1 MPNLLVLLIKP
12 FKKIKIIFDIRGFWF
27 DEKYEAKKLNI
38 LSYQIL
44 KKIEKALFKYSDV
57 IVTLSKISKQIICDK
72 FKVDEK
78 IVHVIPTFTNFS
90 NFTDKTKLTKKN
102 KIIFGYVGN
111 MGMNYEFDK
120 VITFLKNFDKINKS
134 WELIIAN
141 DQIKNKL
148 FKKKINF
155 KNNIKFKNFKFNNM
169 NKFYSNIDICIYFL
183 NTKYSKKAS
192 CPTKLGE
199 LIATNTPF
207 ITNSGIGD
215 INKIY
220 KKLNSKIFLIDKNHL
235 ISFIEIN
242 KAILE
247 YKNKKL
253 MYNSRFKLKNFFSEN
268 FNLIKYIKIIEN
280 L

>member
-1 MPNLLVLLIKP
+1 
-12 FKKIKIIFDIRGFWF
+12 
-27 DEKYEAKKLNI
+27 
-38 LSYQIL
+38 
-44 KKIEKALFKYSDV
+44 
-57 IVTLSKISKQIICDK
+57 
-72 FKVDEK
+72 
-78 IVHVIPTFTNFS
+78 
-90 NFTDKTKLTKKN
+90 
-102 KIIFGYVGN
+102 
-111 MGMNYEFDK
+111 MNYEFDK

-148 FKKKINF
+148 FKKKIHF

-253 MYNSRFKLKNFFSEN
+253 MYNSRFKLKNFF
-268 FNLIKYIKIIEN
+268 F
-280 L
+280 

>member
-1 MPNLLVLLIKP
+1 MYL
-12 FKKIKIIFDIRGFWF
+12 F
-27 DEKYEAKKLNI
+27 
-38 LSYQIL
+38 
-44 KKIEKALFKYSDV
+44 FKY
-57 IVTLSKISKQIICDK
+57 KI
-72 FKVDEK
+72 F
-78 IVHVIPTFTNFS
+78 
-90 NFTDKTKLTKKN
+90 
-102 KIIFGYVGN
+102 
-111 MGMNYEFDK
+111 
-120 VITFLKNFDKINKS
+120 
-134 WELIIAN
+134 
-141 DQIKNKL
+141 
-148 FKKKINF
+148 
-155 KNNIKFKNFKFNNM
+155 
-169 NKFYSNIDICIYFL
+169 
-183 NTKYSKKAS
+183 KKAS

>member
-1 MPNLLVLLIKP
+1 
-12 FKKIKIIFDIRGFWF
+12 
-27 DEKYEAKKLNI
+27 
-38 LSYQIL
+38 
-44 KKIEKALFKYSDV
+44 
-57 IVTLSKISKQIICDK
+57 
-72 FKVDEK
+72 
-78 IVHVIPTFTNFS
+78 
-90 NFTDKTKLTKKN
+90 
-102 KIIFGYVGN
+102 

-148 FKKKINF
+148 FKKKIHF

-242 KAILE
+242 KSILD